1 MTKLFLDDFRSPTD
15 VFKSTI
21 DFDYENNNDWLVVKS
36 HDEFINFILNND
48 LPELISFDHD
58 LDFNHYLQEHQMEI
72 DYNVIQKTG
81 YHALKWLIAFCEQN
95 KVDLPKCKV
104 HSQNVTGKKN
114 MLDLIEISRKK

>member
-81 YHALKWLIAFCEQN
+81 YHALKWLIAFCEQI
-95 KVDLPKCKV
+95 KLDLPKCKV